1 VGISSSPGLTKRFI
15 ARALVILAVS
25 FWGTAAADDLVTFA
39 SDALTV
45 ESSDGQLHAFTVE
58 LALTPQQRAQGLMF
72 REDMAPDA
80 GMLFLFDREALRS
93 FWMKNTLI
101 PLDLIFIDSQG
112 VIVSIAHDA
121 IPHDETPI
129 PSGLP
134 AVGVLE
140 LNGGIAAALSIHPG
154 DRVIHRAFGM

>member
-1 VGISSSPGLTKRFI
+1 
-15 ARALVILAVS
+15 
-25 FWGTAAADDLVTFA
+25 
-39 SDALTV
+39 
-45 ESSDGQLHAFTVE
+45 
-58 LALTPQQRAQGLMF
+58 MF
-72 REDMAPDA
+72 REDMALDA

-112 VIVSIAHDA
+112 VIVSITHDA

-134 AVGVLE
+134 AVGALE
-140 LNGGIAAALSIHPG
+140 LNGGAAAALSIHPG
-154 DRVIHRAFGM
+154 DRVTHRAFGM